1 MSARSEK
8 LAEEHMWKNIPL
20 FMLIALMMHTI
31 PSSPFTIALIIVVMM
46 FNIRLC
52 ID

>member
-1 MSARSEK
+1 MSVHSEK

-20 FMLIALMMHTI
+20 FTLLALMMYTI
-31 PSSPFTIALIIVVMM
+31 PSSPFTIALMVVVML

-52 ID
+52 IG

>member
-20 FMLIALMMHTI
+20 FMLLGLMFYCI
-31 PSSPFTIALIIVVMM
+31 PESPLLIPLSILIIG
-46 FNIRLC
+46 FNVRLC
-52 ID
+52 IE